1 MIVTEVRFVVL
12 VACSWLSFFLL
23 PRRLRPHLL
32 ALSGL
37 VFYGIYA
44 SPFLPLVVAVVLATH
59 VLSRGSAGGVAATG
73 IALLLVYL
81 KLGPDTFGP
90 TSIGVAV
97 PLATPL
103 LPLGFSFLAL
113 ELMHFAIE
121 RRRNRIAVGSLV
133 DLMAFAF
140 FFPCR
145 VAGPI
150 KRYPDFMGAVGV
162 AEASLENLYRGLVR
176 VLIGLFKKVALA
188 DVIGLTVAEVT
199 YADTAAHAWKI
210 IIAYALQIYL
220 DFSAYSDIAIGLSR
234 MFGITVPENFR
245 WPYLSPNIRDFW
257 IRWHISLSS
266 LVRDYVFLPVGRSLF
281 NTPLRA
287 HPTLIAT
294 ISYLGAFVIVG
305 AWHGLMWNFLVWGAY
320 HGCLLTGYYV
330 YTSRMPAGLAT
341 SALYRSRLADLA
353 AGLVTFFLVAVGW
366 VPFMTDL
373 PRALGLLR
381 LMFHIA

>member
-1 MIVTEVRFVVL
+1 VIVTEVRFVLL
-12 VACSWLSFFLL
+12 VACTWLSFFLL
-23 PRRLRPHLL
+23 PRRLRPHVL

-44 SPFLPLVVAVVLATH
+44 GPFLSLVVAVVLATH
-59 VLSRGSAGGVAATG
+59 VLSRGSASGVAVTG
-73 IALLLVYL
+73 IVLLLMYL

-97 PLATPL
+97 PLAAPL
-103 LPLGFSFLAL
+103 LPLGFSFLAV

-121 RRRNRIAVGSLV
+121 RRRSRIAAGSLV

-150 KRYPDFMGAVGV
+150 KRYPDFMAAVAA
-162 AEASLENLYRGLVR
+162 AEASLENVYRGLVR
-176 VLIGLFKKVALA
+176 VLIGLFKKIVLA
-188 DVIGLTVAEVT
+188 DLLGLTVAEAI
-199 YADTAAHAWKI
+199 YADSSVHAWKI
-210 IIAYALQIYL
+210 VIAFALQVYL
-220 DFSAYSDIAIGLSR
+220 DFSAYSDIAIGISR
-234 MFGITVPENFR
+234 MLGITVPENFR
-245 WPYLSPNIRDFW
+245 WPYLSVNIRDFW
-257 IRWHISLSS
+257 TRWHISLSS
-266 LVRDYVFLPVGRSLF
+266 AVRDYVFLPVGRRLF
-281 NTPLRA
+281 NMPLRG
-287 HPTLIAT
+287 HPTLIAAV
-294 ISYLGAFVIVG
+294 SYLVAFVIVG

-320 HGCLLTGYYV
+320 HGLLLTGYYV
-330 YTSRMPAGLAT
+330 YTSRMPAALAT

-373 PRALGLLR
+373 PRALDLLR
-381 LMFHIA
+381 LMFHVV